1 MGSFLTGTVI
11 VVAII
16 YFYFLPTI
24 TAGEKGKENTKAIFF
39 LNLVLGWTVLGW
51 IVAMVWAIT
60 NDTRR

>member
-1 MGSFLTGTVI
+1 MGSFLTGTLT

-24 TAGEKGKENTKAIFF
+24 TAGEKFKKDTKAIFF